1 MTKKLLEPSIEDL
14 HKEHNEWV
22 SDMLFHKDE
31 MKFFEDL
38 LSLNLPKIKTTEQ
51 KAQLEHLQNKLIYF
65 KGELIDKFLHDV
77 KVHEFN
83 LEKALESD
91 HYDEDDLYK
100 DHLKYRDDF
109 RDLHRD
115 ILEYKR
121 ELFDFILSLK

>member
-1 MTKKLLEPSIEDL
+1 MQKVGVMIRR
-14 HKEHNEWV
+14 
-22 SDMLFHKDE
+22 
-31 MKFFEDL
+31 
-38 LSLNLPKIKTTEQ
+38 LPKIKTDEQ

-65 KGELIDKFLHDV
+65 KGELIDKFLHDA

-109 RDLHRD
+109 KALHRD
-115 ILEYKR
+115 ILDYKK
-121 ELFDFILSLK
+121 ELFDFIISLK

>member
-1 MTKKLLEPSIEDL
+1 MSKKLLEPAIEDL
-14 HKEHNEWV
+14 HNEHKDWI
-22 SDMLFHKDE
+22 SDMQFHKDE

-38 LSLNLPKIKTTEQ
+38 LSLNLPKIKTDEQ

-65 KGELIDKFLHDV
+65 KGELIDKFLHDA

-109 RDLHRD
+109 KALHRD
-115 ILEYKR
+115 ILDYKK
-121 ELFDFILSLK
+121 ELFDFIISLK